1 MITTMAQLE
10 QKLQK
15 ADRKQAMLYL
25 FCNFISLMLI
35 TAYAAMMFS
44 NTVQTIFPEG
54 GDSRKQMIAIFV
66 LTLFGC
72 TVFTVYASSLFFRKK
87 SRQLGVLMA
96 LGASKKKLSRGLL
109 REVLWLSIA
118 SSFLGILA
126 GIPFVLLLWNS
137 FRLFLANTD
146 EMRLSLNPAF
156 LLISLLFFLLIVV
169 CSCITAL
176 RYLRRTD
183 ILDTIQE
190 EHKNE
195 PVKDLGRWCGPA
207 GILLLLAGA
216 VSGYFA
222 PGIYMDQFNAM
233 PPLWTKLFYIPAFI
247 GLYMIML
254 HTIVHGWI
262 PHKKAL
268 CKNVI
273 SKSMMKFQG
282 KQTVN
287 SLLVCTVLIA
297 GSAFGIFYLP
307 IMLSGNITKTS
318 GYSYSYSFAYR
329 SDQDIPKQEQ
339 IREIAS
345 KYDLGIKDYKEG
357 DYTVLGMDGTQEV
370 SDSET
375 TWHYEYSRLLSEG
388 RFWPESDYQR
398 MTGQTIDVTPGEY
411 MAVRG
416 TDGTGSYN
424 ISSASTLLTNMS
436 TRQELPVSFG
446 GYLAFNSMNTRAP
459 FYVLDDQDY
468 ASISQGATPDWKERL
483 VLFNVDGEDSYE
495 FADELFLAI
504 VNANGP
510 ECELPYYYD
519 RVQKIASQEKGET
532 YWGDTDEMTQISFQA
547 PDSSDFRSG
556 WVYMPLFRML
566 DQQDFLRTFA
576 VFLMMFL
583 FIAIVCLMAAL
594 IISYTRCQTIALNN
608 RYIFDDLYRL
618 GASPAFLTREIKVQC
633 SKVFRIPA
641 VVGMTIIYVLFC
653 GIMYVND
660 NRFTVSELLG
670 LLFCLGVLLLFAVI
684 IYLVY
689 RFTVKKLRTQLGIQ

>member
-10 QKLQK
+10 QKFQK
-15 ADRKQAMLYL
+15 ADRIQAMLYL

-54 GDSRKQMIAIFV
+54 GDSRKQMTAIFV

-109 REVLWLSIA
+109 REVFWLSIA
-118 SSFLGILA
+118 SSLLGILA

-146 EMRLSLNPAF
+146 EMRLSLNPTF

-195 PVKDLGRWCGPA
+195 PVKDLGRWCGPS

-216 VSGYFA
+216 ISGYFA

-233 PPLWTKLFYIPAFI
+233 PPLWTKLFYVPVFI

-268 CKNVI
+268 YKNVI
-273 SKSMMKFQG
+273 SRSMMKFQG

-307 IMLSGNITKTS
+307 IMLSGNMTKTS
-318 GYSYSYSFAYR
+318 GYPYSYSFAYR
-329 SDQDIPKQEQ
+329 SDQDIPGQEQ

-345 KYDLGIKDYKEG
+345 KYGLGIKDYKAG

-375 TWHYEYSRLLSEG
+375 TWHYEYSKLLSEG
-388 RFWPESDYQR
+388 RFWPESDYRR
-398 MTGQTIDVTPGEY
+398 MTGQNIDVAPGEY

-436 TRQELPVSFG
+436 TRQELPISFG
-446 GYLAFNSMNTRAP
+446 GYLAFNSMNTMAP

-495 FADELFLAI
+495 FADELFLTI

-510 ECELPYYYD
+510 ECELPFYYD
-519 RVQKIASQEKGET
+519 RVQKIASREKGET
-532 YWGDTDEMTQISFQA
+532 YWGDTDAMTQISFQA
-547 PDSSDFRSG
+547 PDSTDFRSG

-566 DQQDFLRTFA
+566 DQHDFLRTFA

-618 GASPAFLTREIKVQC
+618 PSR
-633 SKVFRIPA
+633 
-641 VVGMTIIYVLFC
+641 
-653 GIMYVND
+653 
-660 NRFTVSELLG
+660 
-670 LLFCLGVLLLFAVI
+670 
-684 IYLVY
+684 
-689 RFTVKKLRTQLGIQ
+689 